1 MLARAFLR
9 STLATPSS
17 SHHLALLTVSSPLL
31 SRCCSASLARSYP
44 TLSASSLLLSPVRH
58 SSGSSATTM
67 PAQFSFPNTLNNGEM
82 KAFPI
87 GDGTDK
93 SVLLSKVQGSVY
105 ATSAKCTH
113 YGAPLEK
120 GTLTA
125 DGRITC
131 PWHGACFSAKTGDIE
146 DAPGMQCLQT
156 FKTHV
161 EGDQVIVELS
171 PDALTTARAIP
182 DRGTPR
188 NFNNGAPVAVVL
200 GNGAGGQAA
209 AESLREF
216 GFKGRVVVY
225 GKEPYLAVDRTK
237 LSKGLDAD
245 AAKLALR
252 PAEFYKE
259 RDIELHVGEEVAGVD
274 FDKKQVTLAGGQKQ
288 DYSYIVIALG
298 SVPRTLDVP
307 GSSLQNVHV
316 LRSVNDANSL
326 QKSIKALEKPNVVI
340 IGTGFI
346 GMELASVLAK
356 DGKANVTILANTE
369 IPMKPVLGDT
379 VGNFI
384 KRWHQDN
391 GVKFI
396 DNVSP
401 TEYRISEKE
410 PAKVGSIV
418 LDNGQN
424 IPADVVLVA
433 VGAIPATQNLKH
445 SSLLND
451 DGSISV
457 NKYLHVATRPEV
469 YVCGDVAKFPVSES
483 KTVRVEHWNVA
494 RNTARLAA
502 KNIALAAA
510 ATDSG
515 TPPASLEP
523 FTKVPY
529 FWTVQYGK
537 SIRYAGALPFDDVY
551 VDGDIVSK
559 KGEDT
564 SFAAYYGLKGKVV
577 AVASLNKDPVV
588 TQFSELVRLG
598 RCPSLSEIKGGKDI
612 LTVPLGKK
620 FCVLAS

>member
-1 MLARAFLR
+1 MLARALLR
-9 STLATPSS
+9 STLATYPATLS
-17 SHHLALLTVSSPLL
+17 ALTVPSPLL
-31 SRCCSASLARSYP
+31 SRSASSVLSTSTPSR
-44 TLSASSLLLSPVRH
+44 TLSASSLVHRH
-58 SSGSSATTM
+58 NSSSSAM

-82 KAFPI
+82 KAFPL

-93 SVLLSKVQGSVY
+93 SVLLSKVQGTVY

-146 DAPGMQCLQT
+146 DAPAMQCLQT

-171 PDALTTARAIP
+171 PDALTNARAIP

-188 NFNNGAPVAVVL
+188 NLNGPVAVVL

-209 AESLREF
+209 AESLREY

-237 LSKGLDAD
+237 LSKGLEAD

-252 PAEFYKE
+252 PADYYKE
-259 RDIELHVGEEVAGVD
+259 RDIELHLGEEVTGVD
-274 FDKKQVTLAGGQKQ
+274 FDRKQVTLAGGKTQ
-288 DYSYIVIALG
+288 DYSYIVIAAG
-298 SVPRTLDVP
+298 SVPRSLDVP
-307 GSSLQNVHV
+307 GANLQNVHV

-326 QKSIKALEKPNVVI
+326 HKSIKSLDKPNVVI

-356 DGKANVTILANTE
+356 DGKANVTIMANTE
-369 IPMKPVLGDT
+369 IPMKPVLGDV
-379 VGNFI
+379 VGKFI
-384 KRWHQDN
+384 KRWHQTN

-401 TEYRISEKE
+401 KEFRASEKDTS
-410 PAKVGSIV
+410 KVGSIA
-418 LDNGQN
+418 LDNGQI

-433 VGAIPATQNLKH
+433 VGAIPATQNLKS

-457 NKYLHVATRPEV
+457 NKFLHVDSRPEV

-510 ATDSG
+510 ATEAG
-515 TPPASLEP
+515 TPASSILEP

-529 FWTVQYGK
+529 FWSVQYGK

-551 VDGDIVSK
+551 VDGDIESK

-588 TQFSELVRLG
+588 SQFSELVRLG
-598 RCPSLSEIKGGKDI
+598 LCPSLSEIKGGKDI
-612 LTVPLGKK
+612 LSVPLGP
-620 FCVLAS
+620 ASQQKTTASL